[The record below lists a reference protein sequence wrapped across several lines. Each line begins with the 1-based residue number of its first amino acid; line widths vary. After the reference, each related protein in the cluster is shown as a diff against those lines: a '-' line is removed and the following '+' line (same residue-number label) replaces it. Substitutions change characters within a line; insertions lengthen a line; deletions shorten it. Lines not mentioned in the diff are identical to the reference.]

1 MNTTADDQ
9 ETTPTS
15 ADRLR
20 RWNRTFNPFVVV
32 AAILPLGPVI
42 AGADPTEGPG
52 ALLSF
57 GCWFVF
63 AIDFAVRSKLGDHF
77 LSTWKGRV
85 YLLVVVVTF
94 PFYFVIPSLEEADV
108 LAFARLGWVVVLA
121 VAGAESVRDVHV
133 LLGRV
138 GAAGLY
144 AAAAV
149 FVATVVV
156 NRVEEPEDGFATF
169 GDGLWWAIA
178 TITTVGYGDRVPV
191 TTPGR
196 FVATLLM
203 ISGLAFL
210 GVIAASLASFF
221 GLGDANRESSP
232 DAADNQ
238 RYDEL
243 LDEIRSLRND
253 VARLRG
259 PANSADDPS

>member
-1 MNTTADDQ
+1 MNTTGDNPNP
-9 ETTPTS
+9 TPTS
-15 ADRLR
+15 AERLR
-20 RWNRTFNPFVVV
+20 RWNRAFNPIVVV

-42 AGADPTEGPG
+42 AGDDPTEGPG

-57 GCWFVF
+57 GCWLVF
-63 AIDFAVRSKLGDHF
+63 AIDFAARTKLGDNF
-77 LSTWKGRV
+77 LGTWKGRV
-85 YLLVVVVTF
+85 YLLIVVVTF
-94 PFYFVIPSLEEADV
+94 PFYFAIPSLEEADV
-108 LAFARLGWVVVLA
+108 LAVTRLGWVAVLA
-121 VAGAESVRDVHV
+121 VAGTESARDVRV

-149 FVATVVV
+149 FVAAVVV
-156 NRVEEPEDGFATF
+156 YRVEEPETGFATF

-178 TITTVGYGDRVPV
+178 TITTVGYGDRVPI
-191 TTPGR
+191 TTSGR

-203 ISGLAFL
+203 LSGLAFL

-221 GLGDANRESSP
+221 GLGDGDRKRQPEP
-232 DAADNQ
+232 TDDH

-253 VARLRG
+253 VARLTE
-259 PANSADDPS
+259 PDDDRP